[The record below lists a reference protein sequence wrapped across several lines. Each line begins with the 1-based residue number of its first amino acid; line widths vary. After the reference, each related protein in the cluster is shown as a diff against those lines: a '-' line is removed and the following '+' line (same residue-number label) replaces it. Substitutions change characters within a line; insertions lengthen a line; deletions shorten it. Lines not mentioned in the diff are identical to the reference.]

1 MSSTNGTKSAASAS
15 LASLDE
21 FLGKTYD
28 YVICGGGTAGLV
40 LPARLTENPD
50 VSVGVLEAGGYK
62 KDDPQ
67 VDTPAAF
74 PTMFGD
80 DNYDRKFRTT
90 PQVRLRPEWHE
101 VC

>member
-15 LASLDE
+15 PASLEE
-21 FLGKTYD
+21 FLSKTYD

-40 LPARLTENPD
+40 LAARLTESPD
-50 VSVGVLEAGGYK
+50 VSVGVLEAGEYK

-80 DNYDRKFRTT
+80 DNYDWKFRTA
-90 PQVRLRPEWHE
+90 PQVIFRTE
-101 VC
+101 